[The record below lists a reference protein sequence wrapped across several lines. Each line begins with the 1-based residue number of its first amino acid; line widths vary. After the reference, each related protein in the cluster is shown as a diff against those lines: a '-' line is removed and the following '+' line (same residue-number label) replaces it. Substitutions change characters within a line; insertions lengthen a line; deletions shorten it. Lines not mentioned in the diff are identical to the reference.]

1 MANVAAYYKTK
12 WHGVARMSEKENKK
26 KPTRQNKALQTLT
39 WHGMASPQKTSLSQ
53 TVLWFSTSLEQ
64 LADLEAHFMG
74 THQSSLIKEPV
85 NQRHKQNIGFAT
97 MFLTKASKNADE
109 KEKREWLRNRADH
122 ASHDVRKK
130 LSYPM
135 KQKETALTDKEKR
148 SVGKNSEAS

>member
-1 MANVAAYYKTK
+1 
-12 WHGVARMSEKENKK
+12 
-26 KPTRQNKALQTLT
+26 
-39 WHGMASPQKTSLSQ
+39 
-53 TVLWFSTSLEQ
+53 
-64 LADLEAHFMG
+64 
-74 THQSSLIKEPV
+74 V

-135 KQKETALTDKEKR
+135 NR
-148 SVGKNSEAS
+148 

>member
-1 MANVAAYYKTK
+1 
-12 WHGVARMSEKENKK
+12 MSEKENKK
-26 KPTRQNKALQTLT
+26 KPTKTKQGITNLNVTRNGQPSENQSQPNSALIQHFPRTTCRLGSAF
-39 WHGMASPQKTSLSQ
+39 HGNPSEFTNQ
-53 TVLWFSTSLEQ
+53 
-64 LADLEAHFMG
+64 G
-74 THQSSLIKEPV
+74 TCESAPK
-85 NQRHKQNIGFAT
+85 KNIGFAT

-135 KQKETALTDKEKR
+135 KQKETALTAKEKR

>member
-1 MANVAAYYKTK
+1 MELP
-12 WHGVARMSEKENKK
+12 GCPKK
-26 KPTRQNKALQTLT
+26 KIKKSLPRQNKALQTLT

-85 NQRHKQNIGFAT
+85 NQRQKQNIGFAT